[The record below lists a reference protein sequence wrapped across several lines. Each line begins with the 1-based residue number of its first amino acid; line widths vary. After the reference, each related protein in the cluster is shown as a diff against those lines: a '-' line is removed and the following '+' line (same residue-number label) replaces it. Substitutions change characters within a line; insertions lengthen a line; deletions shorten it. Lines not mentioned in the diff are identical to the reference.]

1 MLNSSERETNESLL
15 RKSRSGSLFQTDNSW
30 SIKKQELENSLKTLS
45 MEKQDLLFR
54 KESVEKMRSKAL
66 RITQKD
72 ASIEE
77 LRMLLEI
84 SHEQSKDYSNALTF
98 ERKSKQ
104 EMEEYLQSVKNRYD
118 ELEKFNKSLSTRIS
132 NKDKHISYCV
142 SDLYKLKS
150 KIEKIG
156 NSAISTNIQMEI
168 EGIIEKLST
177 DDYFN
182 FEEKKTLKTPTKSA
196 GKSFNFGDSN
206 ISNMSMSSNT
216 ESNAKL
222 TEEISSLRR
231 QLQETQELY
240 HIVSEQLRERND
252 KGIRYD
258 EEISVLRNKL
268 QEARREYDTLTSQ
281 LVKQS
286 TDRDFQHKN
295 LLIEI
300 EELKKKRNEQ
310 EIEVKKLETNY
321 KTNISELETSLS
333 TSRERFLQLLEDKS
347 KLESD
352 SLQMRAEKKELINQ
366 LQIKEMKIN
375 ELSASIQGLSQ
386 ELGLLKKHLNL
397 DDVDI
402 GQLRNLSQKT
412 QNLEEQLE
420 QAKQALSASKSR
432 EELMM
437 QEIDDLS
444 EKLEIYESCPT
455 INSESVLKQLSQ
467 QISSIILSKDKAF
480 AIDPKIKSLL
490 KQVFGENCVRL
501 MDNYEEIVK
510 SVHQDKNQLKD
521 RLLYEIE
528 LRAQC
533 LIETQ
538 KSFDMILEYKGR
550 DKDIENKRKQITE
563 ELKHIEK
570 QISIEESAQNMYK
583 VDSPTQNKQRNDFKL
598 KDEVENL
605 KGENEKLKSDINSYE
620 KEQSQLNEELN
631 KSTILIEQLKKKIS
645 KAMVNVN
652 KDDLVGFLQCEA
664 AALEE
669 TLTGNQNYFGNE
681 SFAEL

>member
-1 MLNSSERETNESLL
+1 
-15 RKSRSGSLFQTDNSW
+15 
-30 SIKKQELENSLKTLS
+30 

-84 SHEQSKDYSNALTF
+84 SHEQSKDYSNALTV
-98 ERKSKQ
+98 ERKSKL
-104 EMEEYLQSVKNRYD
+104 EMEEYLQTLKNRYD
-118 ELEKFNKSLSTRIS
+118 ELERLNKSLTTRIS
-132 NKDKHISYCV
+132 NKDKYISYCV

-156 NSAISTNIQMEI
+156 NSAINTNITMEI
-168 EGIIEKLST
+168 EGIIEKLSS
-177 DDYFN
+177 DDYLN
-182 FEEKKTLKTPTKSA
+182 FEEKKTLKTPAKSA
-196 GKSFNFGDSN
+196 GKSFNFGDTNISN
-206 ISNMSMSSNT
+206 ISISSNT
-216 ESNAKL
+216 ESNTKL

-252 KGIRYD
+252 KGIHYD

-310 EIEVKKLETNY
+310 EIELKKLETNY
-321 KTNISELETSLS
+321 KTNVSELETSLS

-397 DDVDI
+397 DDIDI
-402 GQLRNLSQKT
+402 GQLRNLSQKNT
-412 QNLEEQLE
+412 KFRRTAGAS
-420 QAKQALSASKSR
+420 QASFKC
-432 EELMM
+432 
-437 QEIDDLS
+437 I
-444 EKLEIYESCPT
+444 
-455 INSESVLKQLSQ
+455 
-467 QISSIILSKDKAF
+467 
-480 AIDPKIKSLL
+480 KI
-490 KQVFGENCVRL
+490 
-501 MDNYEEIVK
+501 
-510 SVHQDKNQLKD
+510 
-521 RLLYEIE
+521 
-528 LRAQC
+528 
-533 LIETQ
+533 
-538 KSFDMILEYKGR
+538 
-550 DKDIENKRKQITE
+550 
-563 ELKHIEK
+563 
-570 QISIEESAQNMYK
+570 
-583 VDSPTQNKQRNDFKL
+583 
-598 KDEVENL
+598 
-605 KGENEKLKSDINSYE
+605 
-620 KEQSQLNEELN
+620 
-631 KSTILIEQLKKKIS
+631 
-645 KAMVNVN
+645 
-652 KDDLVGFLQCEA
+652 
-664 AALEE
+664 
-669 TLTGNQNYFGNE
+669 
-681 SFAEL
+681 

>member
-1 MLNSSERETNESLL
+1 
-15 RKSRSGSLFQTDNSW
+15 
-30 SIKKQELENSLKTLS
+30 
-45 MEKQDLLFR
+45 
-54 KESVEKMRSKAL
+54 
-66 RITQKD
+66 
-72 ASIEE
+72 
-77 LRMLLEI
+77 
-84 SHEQSKDYSNALTF
+84 
-98 ERKSKQ
+98 
-104 EMEEYLQSVKNRYD
+104 
-118 ELEKFNKSLSTRIS
+118 
-132 NKDKHISYCV
+132 
-142 SDLYKLKS
+142 
-150 KIEKIG
+150 
-156 NSAISTNIQMEI
+156 MEI
-168 EGIIEKLST
+168 EGIIEKLSS
-177 DDYFN
+177 DDYLN
-182 FEEKKTLKTPTKSA
+182 FEEKKTLKTPAKSA
-196 GKSFNFGDSN
+196 GKSFNFGDTNISN
-206 ISNMSMSSNT
+206 ISISSNT
-216 ESNAKL
+216 ESNTKL

-252 KGIRYD
+252 KGIHYD

-310 EIEVKKLETNY
+310 EIELKKLETNY
-321 KTNISELETSLS
+321 KTNVSELETSLS

-397 DDVDI
+397 DDIDI

-432 EELMM
+432 EELMK
-437 QEIDDLS
+437 QEIDNLG
-444 EKLEIYESCPT
+444 EKLEIYESCPA
-455 INSESVLKQLSQ
+455 ISSESALKQLSQ
-467 QISSIILSKDKAF
+467 QVSSLILSKDKVF

-501 MDNYEEIVK
+501 IDNYEEIVK

-570 QISIEESAQNMYK
+570 QISIEESAQSMYK
-583 VDSPTQNKQRNDFKL
+583 TESPQNKQRNDFKSM
-598 KDEVENL
+598 DEMENL

-631 KSTILIEQLKKKIS
+631 KSTILIEKLKKKIS
-645 KAMVNVN
+645 KAMVMVN

-681 SFAEL
+681 SFTEL